1 MLIWALGSGGA
12 VDGALLMLAFG
23 VGTLPNLLATGL
35 LAGQFVRRMQQPRVR
50 AAAGVL
56 LILFGLYT
64 LYRGFV

>member
-1 MLIWALGSGGA
+1 
-12 VDGALLMLAFG
+12 
-23 VGTLPNLLATGL
+23 
-35 LAGQFVRRMQQPRVR
+35 VRRMQQPRVR